1 MKRNGFS
8 LQIGFKH
15 SNHEKYLSCYM
26 REKELKNDACNT
38 RY

>member
-1 MKRNGFS
+1 MKRNGLS

-26 REKELKNDACNT
+26 SEEELKKGCV
-38 RY
+38 